1 MARYKSDDLHQ
12 GKCIP
17 LALSDQILPGS
28 LEHTLNELMEKP
40 LNLSICEQRYGNDQ
54 TGRLA
59 SDPAVLLQLVLHGSY
74 KGMVSSRRLEET
86 CRRSVVC
93 MALSADTR
101 SRCTTLAAC
110 VSPKEPE
117 IIALFGDGRLYCD
130 ALGLIGK
137 EHVAMDGCKLPSATR
152 SASALDL
159 RTVSLTRP
167 STQTQTARQ
176 TNACRSQP
184 PPPFPPQRRRLQR
197 SQTAV
202 CRVQP
207 HPRGQYRSISH
218 E

>member
-1 MARYKSDDLHQ
+1 MHPT
-12 GKCIP
+12 CIVRSNP
-17 LALSDQILPGS
+17 AGLFGAYAERAGGEASQS
-28 LEHTLNELMEKP
+28 LDMRA
-40 LNLSICEQRYGNDQ
+40 QRYGNDQ

-59 SDPAVLLQLVLHGSY
+59 SDPAVLQLVLHGSY

-86 CRRSVVC
+86 CRRNVVC

-101 SRCTTLAAC
+101 SHCTTLAAC

-117 IIALFGDGRLYCD
+117 IIALFGDGLLYCD

-137 EHVAMDGCKLPSATR
+137 EHVAMDGCKLPSVTR